1 MIDDKGGW
9 GPAVNMDE
17 PLNNAGNNFVESVTP
32 DGNTL
37 LPGNH
42 YFRTEAEAE
51 GQELN
56 GISYTHRTLEG
67 WSFPENIRIRNFRN
81 YDQYVNYFLSNDGRA
96 LLMGIEHDD
105 TEGAADIYVSFLQ
118 ADSSWSEPVN
128 LGPMINSTGS
138 EGTPF
143 LAADGVT
150 LYYSSDGFAG
160 YGSSDMYMDRRLDD
174 SWTNWSQ
181 PMNLGSRVNSAGWDA
196 YFTLP
201 ASGEFA
207 YFVSSENSLGSTDI
221 FRIRLPRQIKPD
233 PVALVS
239 GIVFDAKTRLPLEAT
254 IRYELLP
261 DGKEAG
267 LARSEP
273 KHGRYRIVLPHGSR
287 FGFRAEAP
295 GYFPV
300 SAFLDLDS
308 LSTYK
313 ELTQDLSLVPM
324 ELGQIV
330 RLNNIFFDFAKST
343 LEPESEPELRRV
355 AELLRSNPNMCLE
368 IDGHTDDVGSAEDNL
383 RLSKDRAAAV
393 TGFLESLGI
402 GKERLVADGF
412 GEARPVSGN
421 EDERGRSMNRRVEF
435 KIIRL

>member
-1 MIDDKGGW
+1 
-9 GPAVNMDE
+9 
-17 PLNNAGNNFVESVTP
+17 
-32 DGNTL
+32 
-37 LPGNH
+37 
-42 YFRTEAEAE
+42 
-51 GQELN
+51 
-56 GISYTHRTLEG
+56 
-67 WSFPENIRIRNFRN
+67 
-81 YDQYVNYFLSNDGRA
+81 
-96 LLMGIEHDD
+96 
-105 TEGAADIYVSFLQ
+105 
-118 ADSSWSEPVN
+118 
-128 LGPMINSTGS
+128 
-138 EGTPF
+138 
-143 LAADGVT
+143 
-150 LYYSSDGFAG
+150 
-160 YGSSDMYMDRRLDD
+160 
-174 SWTNWSQ
+174 
-181 PMNLGSRVNSAGWDA
+181 
-196 YFTLP
+196 
-201 ASGEFA
+201 
-207 YFVSSENSLGSTDI
+207 
-221 FRIRLPRQIKPD
+221 
-233 PVALVS
+233 
-239 GIVFDAKTRLPLEAT
+239 
-254 IRYELLP
+254 
-261 DGKEAG
+261 
-267 LARSEP
+267 
-273 KHGRYRIVLPHGSR
+273 
-287 FGFRAEAP
+287 
-295 GYFPV
+295 V